1 MNQSMNTR
9 LTHSAIK
16 KLGTLIMGADRNGK
30 ISFSPTVFLPHNPND
45 IERKH
50 DQIVTGGGHT
60 IEMTPNHLLPTCD
73 GTLVTA
79 RSIKLGDC
87 VRTVDGE
94 DTVVSTTKDVTRNGV
109 YTAVTKNEFLVVDG
123 VVASPFAL
131 AHGIAHSLFDRE
143 DVNEWC
149 KDNAHLLPAAKAEE
163 IKVLKASRQRR
174 LTEGGGGVEKDQKSS
189 RSGEEGMVSVRAELE
204 IRLSAEGRDAC
215 SSSSS
220 SSSSSSGGGGGLND
234 KEAALNPA
242 SLMPTLL
249 AATMPGIE
257 HMHRVQVSLVIENEE
272 VQEEESEEKMESK
285 EKSSEE
291 DKAQV
296 EGDKKEEVD
305 LEEREEKEGGTAEE
319 KMESKE
325 KSSEEDKAQV
335 EGDKKEEVD
344 LEERE
349 EKEGG
354 TAGQEEEEQPTAAAN
369 AKRDDQATKGMR
381 PAAAAVALAAANAE
395 VLQKLHE
402 REEKMRAE
410 KRLRRVEERR
420 AERVLERRRLDHHSG
435 ASPVDPLVFF
445 DGSGRHRRRL
455 LGTAVVEET
464 AAASA
469 AAVVVVVFEVGVLLS
484 ESGFPTAGALI
495 QDVKARLRAAAA
507 DGIIAKALL
516 LGRGSAAADSER
528 CQESHLGV
536 AVRSVSTDAT
546 AEQSEAEDASTSA
559 DGCVALMKTLFENYK
574 DEGVGW
580 GTNGFGYRNF
590 KTIRGGDQKKE
601 SSLAMRLSGFA

>member
-1 MNQSMNTR
+1 MHCSP
-9 LTHSAIK
+9 
-16 KLGTLIMGADRNGK
+16 
-30 ISFSPTVFLPHNPND
+30 ISFPDLNPK
-45 IERKH
+45 IERAH
-50 DQIVTGGGHT
+50 DRIVTSGGKSV
-60 IEMTPNHLLPTCD
+60 EMTPNHLLLDCE
-73 GTLVTA
+73 GALVTA
-79 RSIKLGDC
+79 RSLKTGDC
-87 VRTVDGE
+87 VMTEDGH
-94 DTVVSTTKDVTRNGV
+94 DTVVETARGVVRNGV
-109 YTAVTKNEFLVVDG
+109 YTAVTETEFLVVDG

-149 KDNAHLLPAAKAEE
+149 KDNSNLVGTAKAEE

-215 SSSSS
+215 SS

-305 LEEREEKEGGTAEE
+305 LEEREEKEGGTA
-319 KMESKE
+319 
-325 KSSEEDKAQV
+325 
-335 EGDKKEEVD
+335 
-344 LEERE
+344 
-349 EKEGG
+349 
-354 TAGQEEEEQPTAAAN
+354 GQEEEEEPTAAAN

-445 DGSGRHRRRL
+445 DGSGRRRRRL

-516 LGRGSAAADSER
+516 LRRGSAAANSER

-590 KTIRGGDQKKE
+590 KTIRGGDQKKKP
-601 SSLAMRLSGFA
+601 SLAMRLSGFA